1 MKIAKNVKQWKTTT
15 IGLIL
20 ISAAIASIFMKVGT
34 WVEITIPIC
43 FGIVLL
49 FAPDNILQI
58 VKKVLDK

>member
-1 MKIAKNVKQWKTTT
+1 MKVLKNVKAWKTTT

-20 ISAAIASIFMKVGT
+20 IASAIASIFFKVGT

-58 VKKVLDK
+58 VKKVLEK